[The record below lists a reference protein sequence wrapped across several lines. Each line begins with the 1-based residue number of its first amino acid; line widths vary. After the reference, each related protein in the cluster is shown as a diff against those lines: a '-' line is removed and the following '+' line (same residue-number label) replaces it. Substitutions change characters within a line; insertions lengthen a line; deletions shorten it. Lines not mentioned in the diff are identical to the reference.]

1 MKETVTDPLLF
12 FFASILFGICL
23 QAVYGII
30 RAIRRVFYH
39 RPVFLIIEDI
49 GFGIVTA
56 VTAFIFLCTY
66 NDGQLRG
73 FFFLGIM
80 IGMIFYDRLC
90 GKAFLISVIYITKKF
105 KKIIKQFGKVCLRPG
120 IHIKRNLRWQLKKE
134 KKQVTMALKKQT
146 KRGGQSGNTKE
157 TK

>member
-12 FFASILFGICL
+12 FLASIVFGMGL
-23 QAVYGII
+23 LMVYDILRG
-30 RAIRRVFYH
+30 IRRVFYH
-39 RPVFLIIEDI
+39 KRFFLIIEDM
-49 GFGIVTA
+49 GFAVFTA
-56 VTAFIFLCTY
+56 TVAFIFLCTY

-73 FFFLGIM
+73 FFFLGIVS
-80 IGMIFYDRLC
+80 GMIFYYRLC
-90 GKAFLISVIYITKKF
+90 SQSILSAVIYITAKIKKTLTW
-105 KKIIKQFGKVCLRPG
+105 FGHLCLRPG
-120 IHIKRNLRWQLKKE
+120 IHIRRNLKWQLKKE

>member
-12 FFASILFGICL
+12 FLASILFGICL
-23 QAVYGII
+23 QAVYGMI
-30 RAIRRVFYH
+30 RGIRRVFYH
-39 RPVFLIIEDI
+39 KTLLLIIEDM
-49 GFGIVTA
+49 GFGIFTA
-56 VTAFIFLCTY
+56 VTAFVFLCTY

-80 IGMIFYDRLC
+80 IGMILYDQLC
-90 GKAFLISVIYITKKF
+90 SKMFLTAVIQVAEKMKR
-105 KKIIKQFGKVCLRPG
+105 IIKQFGKVCLRPG
-120 IHIKRNLRWQLKKE
+120 IHMKRNLRWQLKKE

-146 KRGGQSGNTKE
+146 KRGGKSGNTKE